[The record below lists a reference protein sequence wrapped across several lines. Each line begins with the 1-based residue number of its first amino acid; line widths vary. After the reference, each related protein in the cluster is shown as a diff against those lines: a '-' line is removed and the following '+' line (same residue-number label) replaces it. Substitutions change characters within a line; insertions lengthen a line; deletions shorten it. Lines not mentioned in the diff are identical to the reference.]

1 MNPAASNSSI
11 IRLKN
16 LLARFSWEPWLL
28 IAAGALMTNISWLK
42 WPDLVI
48 DFGEQ
53 AYIAWRLSEGAVL
66 YKDIVYFYGPL
77 SSYVH
82 ALLFKLFGPQLI
94 VLIIFNLI
102 LVAVLTI
109 LIYRLFLFM
118 GSRLS
123 ATVAGLTF
131 LIVFAFAQYLWMGNH
146 NFICSYVYDVTHG
159 IFLCFLAAGQFVKFA
174 KTRQGTKL
182 LLLGLLSGLV
192 LLTKIE
198 VSLAW
203 MIAILAG
210 LFLLFITWNLT
221 LREWRSYSA
230 LFCLG
235 LIFPFLMFTFYFA
248 YHMGWNQGLQA
259 MLSPWTYVFSTAIG
273 SLAFYKGVMGTDAL
287 GENLALI
294 LKYLFSWTLF
304 LVILGILNQA
314 LRRPLARSPLLGIL
328 AIILFLLGLQTFQTL
343 IPWLELLRP
352 LPFIMLGAA
361 IILTFKF
368 RKRDHDSSDP
378 VPTLVLTVLTIFS
391 TVLLLKIF
399 FKTHVY
405 HYGTALAMPATL
417 IFFKFL
423 IDDLPDKLKE
433 FSGDHLFFKGV
444 IVAGISL
451 FAFNHFL
458 VSAGYYAKK
467 VFPVASGGD
476 TIVSYNPEIAPRALF
491 FQITL
496 DILNKEM
503 KEGETLAAFP
513 TGTLLN
519 YMTRRENT
527 IDSISYNPGT
537 WKLLGEQR
545 VLKNLQATP
554 PTYIAI
560 VYHDFLEFG
569 YRFFGKDFGKDI
581 YRWISEDYA
590 SFKLVGK
597 DPVKGEGFGIHL
609 YKLKTASSV
618 QP

>member
-1 MNPAASNSSI
+1 MSAPVHSQPLLRI
-11 IRLKN
+11 KN
-16 LLARFSWEPWLL
+16 VLQKISWGPWLL
-28 IAAGALMTNISWLK
+28 IAAGGFMAHISWLK

-53 AYIAWRLSEGAVL
+53 VYIAWRLSEGAVL
-66 YKDIVYFYGPL
+66 YRDIVYFYGPL
-77 SSYVH
+77 SSTIH

-94 VLIIFNLI
+94 VLIIFNLV

-109 LIYRLFLFM
+109 LIYRLFLFV

-131 LIVFAFAQYLWMGNH
+131 LTVFAFAQYLWMGNH

-159 IFLCFLAAGQFVKFA
+159 IFLSFLAAGQFVKFA
-174 KTRQGTKL
+174 KTRQNAKL
-182 LLLGLLSGLV
+182 ALLGLLSGLV

-203 MIAILAG
+203 TTAVLAG
-210 LFLLFITWNLT
+210 LFLLFKTWNCT
-221 LREWRSYSA
+221 LREWWEYLA

-235 LIFPFLMFTFYFA
+235 LFLPFLVFTFYFA
-248 YHMGWNQGLQA
+248 YHMGWSQGLQA
-259 MLSPWTYVFSTAIG
+259 MLSPWTYVFSTTIG
-273 SLAFYKGVMGTDAL
+273 SLAFYKGVMGIDTP
-287 GENLALI
+287 GENLILI
-294 LKYLFSWTLF
+294 LKYLFSWALF
-304 LVILGILNQA
+304 LAILGTLNHA
-314 LRRPLARSPLLGIL
+314 LRKPMERSPLLGIL
-328 AIILFLLGLQTFQTL
+328 AIILFLLGLQTFQAL
-343 IPWLELLRP
+343 VPWLELLRP

-361 IILTFKF
+361 VVLCF
-368 RKRDHDSSDP
+368 RLWKGNKGLGDP
-378 VPTLVLTVLTIFS
+378 VPNLALAVLILFS

-423 IDDLPDKLKE
+423 IDDLPEKVKNL
-433 FSGDHLFFKGV
+433 SGEHVLFKGAL
-444 IVAGISL
+444 VAGIG
-451 FAFNHFL
+451 FFIFIHFMI
-458 VSAGYYAKK
+458 SEGYYAKK
-467 VFPVASGGD
+467 IFPVASGGD
-476 TIVSYNPEIAPRALF
+476 TIISYHPEIAPQALF

-503 KEGETLAAFP
+503 KEGETLATFP

-519 YMTRRENT
+519 YLARKKNT

-545 VLKNLQATP
+545 VLKDLQATP

-560 VYHDFLEFG
+560 VYHDFLEFDT
-569 YRFFGKDFGKDI
+569 RFFGKDFGKDI
-581 YRWISEDYA
+581 YQWILKDYD
-590 SFKLVGK
+590 SFKLIGK
-597 DPVKGEGFGIHL
+597 DPMKGEGFGIHL
-609 YKLKTASSV
+609 YKLKTSAPS
-618 QP
+618 